1 MPREPRLGYLAQR
14 PEAVHDT
21 SLSSPFAHV
30 AERME
35 VVLADLVGAVGSL
48 AGTTVVDFGCAER
61 PYRSLFADARYLGAD
76 LPGNDGADLE
86 IGRDGRVPVEDGSVD
101 LVFSSQVLEHV
112 DDPVGYL
119 AECRRMLRPGG
130 SLVLSTHGVMYLHRD
145 PTDYWRWTCDGL
157 DKIVTDAGFVVQEL
171 RGVLG
176 LVGASLQLL
185 QSGVALKVPRRLRR
199 AVVVAFQLL
208 IKASDRYTS
217 ETSRRENGLVL
228 AVRATKASPA

>member
-1 MPREPRLGYLAQR
+1 MRR

-35 VVLADLVGAVGSL
+35 AVLADLVDAVGPL
-48 AGTTVVDFGCAER
+48 AGSTVVDFGCAER
-61 PYRSLFADARYLGAD
+61 PYRSFFADARYLGAD
-76 LPGNDGADLE
+76 LPGNDAADLE
-86 IGRDGRVPVEDGSVD
+86 IDRAGRVPVEDGSVD

-119 AECRRMLRPGG
+119 AECHRMLRPGG

-157 DKIVTDAGFVVQEL
+157 DKVVTDAGFVVQEL

-199 AVVVAFQLL
+199 AVVVVFQLL

-228 AVRATKASPA
+228 EVRATKASPA